1 MRPVVPW
8 FTDELKK
15 LKAER
20 RRCERKMLLSGCSH
34 DKELYYKT
42 RDKYSALLRK
52 AKTSYY
58 SDLIDK
64 CSGNSKKLFRVIN
77 SLSKQKSSESLPPY
91 EDPLILANEFGTF
104 FGRKIE
110 LINDEMNKISVNPIP
125 TEHRLLEVLLKS
137 FSPVSQDDIRGVILK
152 ASNASCQLDPIPTY
166 LLKDCCDVLCPII
179 TKMINMSLEKGI
191 VLENWKLPL
200 INSLKKLGMDLV
212 FENFRSVNNLHF
224 LTKVAEKVVTSQL
237 VNHCN
242 ENAPLPVNQSAYR
255 QLHSTETA
263 LLKVQNDILINMDN
277 EEVTL
282 LVTLDMSAAFDT
294 IDHNI
299 LIDILKNDFGVV
311 DSALQWLISYLANRM
326 QQVVIDRCTSSEFMV
341 ATGVPQGSCL
351 GPVLFLLYVSGLSG
365 IISKHLLVIMLLQ
378 MTHNCIFLLNLR
390 THCIRSQLL
399 KQWKIVLMS
408 FATG

>member
-1 MRPVVPW
+1 M
-8 FTDELKK
+8 
-15 LKAER
+15 
-20 RRCERKMLLSGCSH
+20 
-34 DKELYYKT
+34 
-42 RDKYSALLRK
+42 
-52 AKTSYY
+52 
-58 SDLIDK
+58 
-64 CSGNSKKLFRVIN
+64 
-77 SLSKQKSSESLPPY
+77 
-91 EDPLILANEFGTF
+91 
-104 FGRKIE
+104 
-110 LINDEMNKISVNPIP
+110 
-125 TEHRLLEVLLKS
+125 
-137 FSPVSQDDIRGVILK
+137 SQDDIRGVILK

-179 TKMINMSLEKGI
+179 TIMINMSLEKGI
-191 VLENWKLPL
+191 VPENWKVALVNPL
-200 INSLKKLGMDLV
+200 LKKLGMDLV
-212 FENFRSVNNLHF
+212 FENFRPVNNLHF

-282 LVTLDMSAAFDT
+282 LVMLDMSAAFDT

-311 DSALQWLISYLANRM
+311 DSALQWFILYRIWLIESSKLSLI
-326 QQVVIDRCTSSEFMV
+326 VVSPPSLWLLLVFPK
-341 ATGVPQGSCL
+341 AAAW
-351 GPVLFLLYVSGLSG
+351 VLFYFYFTCLAFLGLFLN
-365 IISKHLLVIMLLQ
+365 ICLVIMLLQ

-408 FATG
+408 YATG

>member
-1 MRPVVPW
+1 
-8 FTDELKK
+8 
-15 LKAER
+15 
-20 RRCERKMLLSGCSH
+20 
-34 DKELYYKT
+34 
-42 RDKYSALLRK
+42 
-52 AKTSYY
+52 
-58 SDLIDK
+58 
-64 CSGNSKKLFRVIN
+64 
-77 SLSKQKSSESLPPY
+77 
-91 EDPLILANEFGTF
+91 
-104 FGRKIE
+104 
-110 LINDEMNKISVNPIP
+110 
-125 TEHRLLEVLLKS
+125 
-137 FSPVSQDDIRGVILK
+137 
-152 ASNASCQLDPIPTY
+152 
-166 LLKDCCDVLCPII
+166 
-179 TKMINMSLEKGI
+179 
-191 VLENWKLPL
+191 
-200 INSLKKLGMDLV
+200 MDLV

-263 LLKVQNDILINMDN
+263 LLKVQNDILFNMDN

-390 THCIRSQLL
+390 THCMHQESAVKAMEDCIDELRNWMTAHRLFIQSSKTEFIIIGSRQQLSKVSIDKLRVGEVLISPVSAVRDHGSWLDIHMSMNMHVSKICSKAFRSLYHIKQIRKYLTDDATKILVHAFITSHLDYCNSLLYGIPKYQLNRLQKVLNAAARVVCLVPKFDHITPTLMRLHWLPVKYRVSGPFLRIFPWGGHFLKKDLSQAFCEIL
-399 KQWKIVLMS
+399 K
-408 FATG
+408 